1 MPKTTEQKFTCNV
14 NYQFDIT
21 LEDLRDLFCTMG
33 QGSSYWA
40 IDVTIGNIEL
50 EEEDEEG
57 VTYIKSGQDYEC
69 QGCCIWLKDLT
80 LDSPIT
86 VEDIEE
92 DKHQFKVKD
101 VITAIE
107 NIVSGKT
114 NLNTD
119 DCATIFE
126 AFKDN
131 DLGLIDASIADS
143 ILQITTYNT
152 LVYG

>member
-1 MPKTTEQKFTCNV
+1 MPKTTEQTFRCNV
-14 NYQFDIT
+14 NYQFDIS

-40 IDVTIGNIEL
+40 TDVTVGNIEV
-50 EEEDEEG
+50 EEDDEG
-57 VTYIKSGQDYEC
+57 VTYVKSGQDYEC

-114 NLNTD
+114 NLNTE
-119 DCATIFE
+119 DCSIIFE
-126 AFKDN
+126 AFKDDN
-131 DLGLIDASIADS
+131 LGLIDSSIADS

>member
-1 MPKTTEQKFTCNV
+1 MPKTTEQKFTCKV
-14 NYQFDIT
+14 NYQFDIS

-33 QGSSYWA
+33 QGSGYWA
-40 IDVTIGNIEL
+40 TDVTIGNIEL

-92 DKHQFKVKD
+92 DKHQFKVRD
-101 VITAIE
+101 VIKAIE

-114 NLNTD
+114 DLNTY
-119 DCATIFE
+119 DCGKVFE

-131 DLGLIDASIADS
+131 DLGLIDASVADS

>member
-14 NYQFDIT
+14 NYQFDIS

-40 IDVTIGNIEL
+40 TDVTVGNIET
-50 EEEDEEG
+50 EEDEEG
-57 VTYIKSGQDYEC
+57 VTYVKSGQDYEY
-69 QGCCIWLKDLT
+69 QGCCMWLKELT

-92 DKHQFKVKD
+92 DTHKFKVKD
-101 VITAIE
+101 VIKAIE

-114 NLNTD
+114 NLNTY
-119 DCATIFE
+119 DCSQVFE

-131 DLGLIDASIADS
+131 DLGLIDSSIADS

>member
-1 MPKTTEQKFTCNV
+1 MQKTTEQTFRCNV
-14 NYQFDIT
+14 NYQFDIS

-33 QGSSYWA
+33 QGSNYWA
-40 IDVTIGNIEL
+40 TDVTIGNIEV
-50 EEEDEEG
+50 EEDDEG
-57 VTYIKSGQDYEC
+57 VTYVKSDQDYEHE
-69 QGCCIWLKDLT
+69 GCCMWLKELT

-114 NLNTD
+114 NLNTY
-119 DCATIFE
+119 DCTQVFE

-131 DLGLIDASIADS
+131 DLSLIDASIADS

-152 LVYG
+152 LVYGQ

>member
-1 MPKTTEQKFTCNV
+1 MTKTTEQKFQLHANFWFEISI
-14 NYQFDIT
+14 Q
-21 LEDLRDLFCTMG
+21 DLRDLFCTMG
-33 QGSSYWA
+33 QGSGYWA
-40 IDVTIGNIEL
+40 TDVTIGNIL
-50 EEEDEEG
+50 LEEDEEG
-57 VTYIKSGQDYEC
+57 VTYVKSGQDYEC

-107 NIVSGKT
+107 NIISGKT
-114 NLNTD
+114 ILNRHDCGEIFQAFATD
-119 DCATIFE
+119 
-126 AFKDN
+126 
-131 DLGLIDASIADS
+131 DLGLIDASVADS

>member
-1 MPKTTEQKFTCNV
+1 MSKTTEKTFRCNV

-40 IDVTIGNIEL
+40 TDVTVGNIET
-50 EEEDEEG
+50 EEDEEG

-114 NLNTD
+114 NLNTY
-119 DCATIFE
+119 DCGQVFE

>member
-14 NYQFDIT
+14 NYKFDIS

-33 QGSSYWA
+33 QGSGYWA
-40 IDVTIGNIEL
+40 TDVTIGNIEL

-57 VTYIKSGQDYEC
+57 ITYIKSGQDYEC

-101 VITAIE
+101 VIRAIE

-119 DCATIFE
+119 DCSTIFE

-131 DLGLIDASIADS
+131 DLGLIDASVADS

>member
-1 MPKTTEQKFTCNV
+1 MPKTTEKTFRCNV
-14 NYQFDIT
+14 NYQFDIS

-40 IDVTIGNIEL
+40 TDVTVGNIEV
-50 EEEDEEG
+50 EEDDEG
-57 VTYIKSGQDYEC
+57 VTYVKSGQDYEC

-114 NLNTD
+114 NLNTY
-119 DCATIFE
+119 DCGQVFE

>member
-1 MPKTTEQKFTCNV
+1 MTKTAEQKFTCNV
-14 NYQFDIT
+14 NYQFDIS

-40 IDVTIGNIEL
+40 TEVKVGKI
-50 EEEDEEG
+50 EEEGDEDG
-57 VTYIKSGQDYEC
+57 NVWYKDDQDYQCE
-69 QGCCIWLKDLT
+69 GCCAWLMELT

-101 VITAIE
+101 IITAIE

-114 NLNTD
+114 NLNTY
-119 DCATIFE
+119 DCTQVFE

-131 DLGLIDASIADS
+131 NLGLIDASIADS

>member
-1 MPKTTEQKFTCNV
+1 MPNTTEQKFQLHAN
-14 NYQFDIT
+14 FFFEIT
-21 LEDLRDLFCTMG
+21 VENLKDLFCTMG
-33 QGSSYWA
+33 QDSSYWCHDIVVGEIKQDLA
-40 IDVTIGNIEL
+40 GCYILEDNHEYEGNC
-50 EEEDEEG
+50 
-57 VTYIKSGQDYEC
+57 V
-69 QGCCIWLKDLT
+69 WVKDLT
-80 LDSPIT
+80 LDTKIK

-92 DKHQFKVKD
+92 DTHEFKVKD
-101 VITAIE
+101 VIKAIE

-114 NLNTD
+114 NLNTE

-143 ILQITTYNT
+143 ILQIATYND

>member
-1 MPKTTEQKFTCNV
+1 MTKTAEQKFTCNV
-14 NYQFDIT
+14 NYQFDIS

-40 IDVTIGNIEL
+40 TEVKVGNIE
-50 EEEDEEG
+50 EEG
-57 VTYIKSGQDYEC
+57 DEDGNVWYKDDQDYQCE
-69 QGCCIWLKDLT
+69 GCCAWLMELT

-101 VITAIE
+101 IITAIE

-114 NLNTD
+114 NLNTY
-119 DCATIFE
+119 DCTQVFE

-131 DLGLIDASIADS
+131 NLGLIDASIADS